1 MTSPDPRQAVLDRL
15 CEVPGIFASPEEPRP
30 GSQFGVAAP
39 VSSAQRDSVRFR
51 KERQAEALRLYA
63 VSFVDLLGQPWQ
75 CLVGVTRQDNGS
87 WKVGGAA
94 GGSGDG
100 DLAPERPWVNFAG
113 WWGAG
118 LFCAGGEVIGVGAKD
133 ASHVCLVFADGSTL
147 TDDVEHGVVLF
158 VAEHDVVLP
167 ATARVLDNV
176 GVVLA
181 THPAID

>member
-15 CEVPGIFASPEEPRP
+15 CEVPGIFASPEQPRP
-30 GSQFGVAAP
+30 GPQFGVAAP

-63 VSFVDLLGQPWQ
+63 VYFVDLLGQPWQ
-75 CLVGVTRQDNGS
+75 CLVGVTRQDNGRS
-87 WKVGGAA
+87 VARRVAA
-94 GGSGDG
+94 GDG
-100 DLAPERPWVNFAG
+100 DLARERPWVNLAG

-118 LFCAGGEVIGVGAKD
+118 LFCAGGEVIGVGAED

-158 VAEHDVVLP
+158 VTEHDVVLP